1 MATNSSP
8 TNAFTNEPAILD
20 LIAAARADP
29 STLQPNMAS
38 LAAKEPRMLQ
48 LVQQNQAEFL
58 SLLNGAETIDAA
70 PVDATAAAPI
80 EPPAAA
86 APSEPP
92 AAAAPVEPPTAAS
105 AAELPITLL
114 YKGAQHKLV
123 LDTEDSVDVFRF
135 QVFSLTDVPPEE
147 QQITG
152 LGPGQLRDD
161 ADLAALG
168 VAPGTWAS
176 LTRRAKAPPPAPM
189 PAPAPAPAAVLPT
202 RSNPAADEQARMEME
217 GRLASGFQTSRAH
230 ADPRRQAEARAV
242 VPWAA
247 LCEKAGR
254 TADADGDAATPP
266 GEAELKQLLRW
277 FKHEFFKWV
286 DKPACEETGA
296 PTESAGM
303 GAPTAEERAGGAGRV
318 ELYRGPTGH
327 ITRFPRYNDPSV
339 LLRTRRGR
347 CGEWANCFGL
357 VLRAVGYESRWVL
370 DVTDHVWCEVRLPEQ
385 DRWVHC
391 DPCEEALDAPL
402 MYEQGWGKKLS
413 YVFAFGPHEVVDAAR
428 RYSRRWEQT
437 LARRTAVKEGWLEL
451 TIHTLN
457 ETRQAALPP
466 AERAALAERAARE
479 QQQLAKR
486 HEARALSQ
494 AERQGRTTGSVA
506 WRSARGELG
515 ETGGQGGGGGC
526 GSGGGGGEE
535 GGAGRHVARVC
546 GAAGGAVHGLCF
558 EAADGARWGAF
569 LENSKELIELGDD
582 AALARRGGRWER
594 LEPGE
599 AIVAVR
605 GRGSTMGYLCAEIV
619 LCLSSGRELT
629 FAGCVDESQPRIEAR
644 APDGEVIVGLEF
656 DDGDLIGV
664 TSAAWKAA
672 EEPEE
677 GGGS

>member
-1 MATNSSP
+1 M
-8 TNAFTNEPAILD
+8 NASANPFAGQPAILD

-38 LAAKEPRMLQ
+38 LAAKEPHLLQ
-48 LVQQNQAEFL
+48 VVQQHQAEFL
-58 SLLNGAETIDAA
+58 ALLNNKVPLSAA
-70 PVDATAAAPI
+70 PA

-86 APSEPP
+86 PT
-92 AAAAPVEPPTAAS
+92 EPPTAAAPTEPPAATPA

-114 YKGAQHKLV
+114 YKGAQHKLT

-176 LTRRAKAPPPAPM
+176 LTRKAKAPPPAP
-189 PAPAPAPAAVLPT
+189 APTSAPSPAPAAVVPT
-202 RSNPAADEQARMEME
+202 RNPVADEQARMEME
-217 GRLASGFQTSRAH
+217 ERLASGFQTSRAH

-254 TADADGDAATPP
+254 AAGADGDSAAAASPP

-277 FKHEFFKWV
+277 FKHEFFRWV
-286 DKPACEETGA
+286 DRPACEETGQ

-303 GAPTAEERAGGAGRV
+303 GAPTTEERAGGAGRV

-327 ITRFPRYNDPSV
+327 ITRFPRFNDPSV

-357 VLRAVGYESRWVL
+357 VLRACGFESRWVL

-385 DRWVHC
+385 GRWVHV

-402 MYEQGWGKKLS
+402 LYEQGWGKKLS

-451 TIHTLN
+451 TIHALN

-486 HEARALSQ
+486 HEARALSL

-506 WRSARGELG
+506 WRSARGEMG
-515 ETGGQGGGGGC
+515 ETGGRSGGR
-526 GSGGGGGEE
+526 SGGGGEE
-535 GGAGRHVARVC
+535 EEEGSGGRNVARVC

-558 EAADGARWGAF
+558 EAADGARWGTF
-569 LENSKELIELGDD
+569 LENSKELVELSDD

-594 LEPGE
+594 LEAGE

-619 LCLSSGRELT
+619 LCLSSGRELS
-629 FAGCVDESQPRIEAR
+629 FAGCVDDSQPRIEAS
-644 APDGEVIVGLEF
+644 APDGEAIVGLEF
-656 DDGDLIGV
+656 DDGDLVGV
-664 TSAAWKAA
+664 TTGAWK
-672 EEPEE
+672 PGE
-677 GGGS
+677 GGQ